1 MISVIIP
8 IYNTEKFLVKCIESV
23 LGQTYKDLE
32 VILVNDGSTDGSL
45 DICRHY
51 ENADKRVKVIS
62 QLNQGI
68 SVARNVALEVAKGEL
83 IACVDSDDFL
93 EANMYEFLL
102 SVMEKYGA
110 DTVACNY
117 RKVDEEG
124 KPLKPDEEEKKPGK
138 VFVWDSK
145 EAVMQL
151 CEGKYATRLTVANGK
166 IYRRELF
173 EGVRYPAGKVHEDES
188 TTYKLLDRSKKV
200 AFYEGTLYNYTQRQ
214 GSIMSDIANVK
225 LSVFDK
231 TEALL
236 ERVQYF
242 SDNADR
248 EFMEL
253 LVRRYF
259 EEYLKVLRLYV
270 KAKGRTKEA
279 RVQIKLYK
287 QMLQRYGEYINRDTT
302 ITFGKKY
309 RDVRKNMWKTQVKK
323 VAKKILHK

>member
-1 MISVIIP
+1 M
-8 IYNTEKFLVKCIESV
+8 
-23 LGQTYKDLE
+23 
-32 VILVNDGSTDGSL
+32 
-45 DICRHY
+45 
-51 ENADKRVKVIS
+51 
-62 QLNQGI
+62 
-68 SVARNVALEVAKGEL
+68 
-83 IACVDSDDFL
+83 
-93 EANMYEFLL
+93 
-102 SVMEKYGA
+102 
-110 DTVACNY
+110 
-117 RKVDEEG
+117 
-124 KPLKPDEEEKKPGK
+124 
-138 VFVWDSK
+138 
-145 EAVMQL
+145 
-151 CEGKYATRLTVANGK
+151 
-166 IYRRELF
+166 
-173 EGVRYPAGKVHEDES
+173 GVVTIK
-188 TTYKLLDRSKKV
+188 
-200 AFYEGTLYNYTQRQ
+200 EGTV
-214 GSIMSDIANVK
+214 IANPDRGVGQIFIITGG
-225 LSVFDK
+225 SVNALYRN
-231 TEALL
+231 ELCLL